1 MCEIDEE
8 WLRELKEKRYLL
20 SLSPFDLG
28 REIAI
33 LLDLQERYKEEGDE
47 ERLEWVEA
55 ELEKRLV
62 IEKRLYLQEDEMG
75 GGGEED

>member
-33 LLDLQERYKEEGDE
+33 LLELRDEYREEGNWE
-47 ERLEWVEA
+47 KLAWAEK
-55 ELEKRLV
+55 ELEKRLDV
-62 IEKRLYLQEDEMG
+62 EKRLYLQEDEMG
-75 GGGEED
+75 GGGE

>member
-1 MCEIDEE
+1 MCEIDEG